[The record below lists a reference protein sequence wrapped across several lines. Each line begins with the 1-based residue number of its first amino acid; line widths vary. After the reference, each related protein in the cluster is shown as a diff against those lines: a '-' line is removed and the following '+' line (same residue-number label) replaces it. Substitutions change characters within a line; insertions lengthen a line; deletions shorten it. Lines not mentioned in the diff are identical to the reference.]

1 MDFEYC
7 RYCKKRG
14 IVLYDGDYLCRCR
27 RSGITGDF
35 MFCRDVSPVDCR
47 RSEIPAELR
56 EDTMPTEYFDFLKVY
71 TERANRGI
79 VTEDYLLNVKKYLQ
93 KCLNTYSHEDLVKCD
108 AHEMSIKMSGTD
120 WYRSGRYR
128 RYYRAISKY
137 QDYYLRG
144 IMP

>member
-14 IVLYDGDYLCRCR
+14 FVLYDGDYLCKC
-27 RSGITGDF
+27 
-35 MFCRDVSPVDCR
+35 CRDESTGEFMRCGNVSPVDCR
-47 RSEIPAELR
+47 RSEIPADLR
-56 EDTMPTEYFDFLKVY
+56 EDTMPTEYFVFMKVY
-71 TERANRGI
+71 ADRVERGI

-93 KCLNTYSHEDLVKCD
+93 KCLFSYSHEDLLKCD
-108 AHEMSIKMSGTD
+108 AHEISMKMSGTD

-128 RYYRAISKY
+128 RYYRAVSKY
-137 QDYYLRG
+137 QDYYLKG